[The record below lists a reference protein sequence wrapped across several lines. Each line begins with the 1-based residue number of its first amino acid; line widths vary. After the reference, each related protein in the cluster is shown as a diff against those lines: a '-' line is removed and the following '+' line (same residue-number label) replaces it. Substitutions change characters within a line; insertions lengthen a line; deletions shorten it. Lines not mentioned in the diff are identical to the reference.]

1 MKKIFFVVLAAI
13 ALPFAGCKKDAFLRE
28 KPEDFLT
35 IDNAFLNAA
44 QFRTGLNYLYY
55 RLRENYILDDGDQRT
70 VQFGSGADINFS
82 QNDQNVWT
90 NYSYLNGNAGWLKD
104 LFNRQYEMINNA
116 NNILKQSEN
125 PDVKWASNTEKLQI
139 QAEARFFRAWG
150 YRFLSEMWGDMPLIT
165 EPVTVPNLAYSRD
178 PREKVYAQCVEDFKF
193 AAENL
198 PKTTSE
204 VGKLVSGAAYH
215 FLSEMYIALADE
227 RGGADKS
234 LYQASVDAASKVIN
248 SGDYRLMTSRFGY
261 RSSIPGKDAFW
272 DMFQMTKEDGT
283 TNYSYQ
289 GGNKESLFIIHLDK
303 FKTGGLPPQLSTRSD
318 QERQYWPAMWG
329 YTKFGF
335 TGVAYDWMGRG
346 VAWVRP
352 TSYFLYDL
360 WAKSGPEDTRNAE
373 WNINRVLKVPNPN
386 GTYQDLPD
394 PSRNWPT
401 APQVITTLSGATITV
416 QLHPGDTIRKDWLVT
431 REDTM
436 QRWYPRVMKMGSDWH
451 YTTDPSNSF
460 VQDYYVARLAET
472 YLLRA
477 EAYLKLGDLSN
488 AAADINTVRARSNA
502 KPVAPGNVDIDYILD
517 ERGRELYGE
526 ELRTLTLC
534 RLKLYNSRTKR
545 FGYSVCAS
553 TIDAST
559 LKNNLFP
566 IPQSVIDANYLRLF
580 PQN

>member
-1 MKKIFFVVLAAI
+1 
-13 ALPFAGCKKDAFLRE
+13 
-28 KPEDFLT
+28 
-35 IDNAFLNAA
+35 
-44 QFRTGLNYLYY
+44 
-55 RLRENYILDDGDQRT
+55 
-70 VQFGSGADINFS
+70 
-82 QNDQNVWT
+82 
-90 NYSYLNGNAGWLKD
+90 
-104 LFNRQYEMINNA
+104 
-116 NNILKQSEN
+116 LKQSEN
-125 PDVKWASNTEKLQI
+125 PAVQWANNAEKLQV
-139 QAEARFFRAWG
+139 QAEARFFRAWS
-150 YRFLSEMWGDMPLIT
+150 YRFLSEMWGDLPLIT

-178 PREKVYAQCVEDFKF
+178 KRELIYAQCVEDFKF

-198 PKTTSE
+198 PRTTSE

-227 RGGADKS
+227 KGGTDQT
-234 LYQASVDAASKVIN
+234 LYQNAVDAASKVIN
-248 SGDYRLMTSRFGY
+248 SGDYKLMTTRFGY
-261 RSSIPGKDAFW
+261 RSNIPGKDVFW

-283 TNYSYQ
+283 TNFSYQ

-318 QERQYWPAMWG
+318 QERQFWPAFWG
-329 YTKFGF
+329 YTKFGY

-352 TSYFLYDL
+352 TSYFIYDL
-360 WAKSGPEDTRNAE
+360 WDKSGPGDTRNAE

-394 PSRNWPT
+394 PTRNWPA
-401 APQVITTLSGATITV
+401 APQVITLANGSTITV

-436 QRWYPRVMKMGSDWH
+436 QRWYPRVIKMGSEWH
-451 YTTDPSNSF
+451 YSTDPSNTF

-477 EAYLKLGDLSN
+477 EAYMKLGNLTA

-502 KPVAPGNVDIDYILD
+502 TPVIPAEVSIDYILD

-534 RLKLYNSRTKR
+534 RLKMYNSRTKKY
-545 FGYSVCAS
+545 GYPLCAS
-553 TIDAST
+553 TIDNST
-559 LKNNLFP
+559 LKNNVWP
-566 IPQSVIDANYLRLF
+566 IPQSVIDANYLKLF